1 MTGTKAPAD
10 ASWDSAANAITSNAQ
25 INAGRLTDNTSQ
37 EEQLPMSESEMLE
50 RVRELDRQGKLPSI
64 EKDLKAW
71 DEVSAI
77 LRPQILAE
85 RRRQK

>member
-1 MTGTKAPAD
+1 MIDIVDVSMRTP
-10 ASWDSAANAITSNAQ
+10 
-25 INAGRLTDNTSQ
+25 DNTSQ

-64 EKDLKAW
+64 EEYLKAW